1 MLELV
6 VCAREAAGT
15 EPLASQARA
24 GVVWCFMDNEM
35 RYAKRIIKCCKN
47 IALNKGSVGGLGSSC
62 GRRDVRLKARLT
74 SSASGLEMMGLCI
87 YYYPPGKPLEIAT
100 HLFVGSPP
108 SLPPRQMYQVRRKKG
123 EDTASRSQDHSAV
136 QLVLG

>member
-1 MLELV
+1 M
-6 VCAREAAGT
+6 

-24 GVVWCFMDNEM
+24 GVVWCFMDNEI

-62 GRRDVRLKARLT
+62 GRRAVRLKARLT

-87 YYYPPGKPLEIAT
+87 YYYPPGSRSK
-100 HLFVGSPP
+100 SPHTC
-108 SLPPRQMYQVRRKKG
+108 SLAVLPPYLPDRCIK
-123 EDTASRSQDHSAV
+123 
-136 QLVLG
+136 